1 MLNEKTLTELKRFL
15 EINLKNKSMTQIEQK
30 IDYNIYESPLQINQ
44 MKSYVKNHRKPSFQ
58 QLLFQLID
66 EKGASDTDIYKKAW
80 IDRRHFSKIRSNP
93 NYRIGKNTAIALA
106 LALELTLASAEEL
119 LEAAGFSLSD
129 SDTSDLIIKFCL
141 KNKIYN
147 LHDVNEALVYL
158 NEKPITNH
166 S

>member
-1 MLNEKTLTELKRFL
+1 MLDEKTLTELKRFL

-44 MKSYVKNHRKPSFQ
+44 MKSYVENHRKPSFQ

-147 LHDVNEALVYL
+147 LHDVNEALEYL